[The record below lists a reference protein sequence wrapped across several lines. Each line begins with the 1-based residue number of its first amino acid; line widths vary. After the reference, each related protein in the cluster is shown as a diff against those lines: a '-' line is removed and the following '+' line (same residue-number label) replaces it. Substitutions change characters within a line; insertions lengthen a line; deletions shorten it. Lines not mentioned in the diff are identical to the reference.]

1 MFTLPGSR
9 CSVRVQVRVLCSL
22 FVLFAVQASFAEVT
36 RVEIASRADMAFAGY
51 ERIMGR
57 VFFAVDPADPRNAVI
72 ADIDKA
78 PRNAQG
84 RVEFSADFYV
94 LRPKSGGNG
103 AAVLEIVNRGNIRL
117 VNRFNLT
124 SAASPEIGDGLL
136 MHRGF
141 TIVGVGWE
149 FDLPATGNDLLRIQV
164 PVATDRGAPIT
175 GLVSSV
181 FTVNQ
186 RTMRTTVGDLAVYAP
201 VDAAA
206 ADTTLTVRDA
216 LTEKGR
222 PVPRASFTLSGQT
235 VTMAGG
241 LEPGRIYELSYR
253 AAGPPVAGLGLAS
266 VRDFASWLRHAP
278 DTVAPAKFV
287 YAFGQSQSGRY
298 LREFLYHGF
307 NTDER
312 DRPVFDAVW
321 AHIAGAGRIDINRRW
336 SNPIAADGLVGPFPF
351 ADRAQR
357 DPVTGTTD
365 GLLDNPRARRHQP
378 KLVLTNSAVEYWI
391 DVGRVAALTHATPDG
406 ARDLAPGDNV
416 RSYLTSSAQ
425 HAPGAFP
432 PAAGGPGQQRGN
444 PVEDT
449 YVLRALMLAMD
460 GWARDG
466 VAPPPSRHPRF
477 ADGTLVR
484 ADAVAFPAIPG
495 VASPR
500 TVRPATRAPNALV
513 PDGAGTGVPLP
524 LLVPQVDADGNDRA
538 GIRVPEVAVPLA
550 TYTGWNFRNEAAGN
564 TGRLLG
570 NTGSYI
576 PFARTKAEREQRG
589 DPRQSIAERYRSRD
603 RYLALVRSAAEGLVR
618 DRYMLE
624 QDIDPVVQR
633 AGAHWDLLVAPTTTS
648 SR

>member
-1 MFTLPGSR
+1 M
-9 CSVRVQVRVLCSL
+9 RVLSVAL
-22 FVLFAVQASFAEVT
+22 TLLLAVPAYAEVT
-36 RVEIASRADMAFAGY
+36 RVEITSRADMAFAGY

-57 VFFAVDPADPRNAVI
+57 VFFAVDPSDPRNAVI

-84 RVEFSADFYV
+84 KVEFSADFYA
-94 LRPKSGGNG
+94 LRPTSGGNG
-103 AAVLEIVNRGNIRL
+103 AAVLEIVNRGSIRL
-117 VNRFNLT
+117 VNRF
-124 SAASPEIGDGLL
+124 GDDLL
-136 MHRGF
+136 LQRGF

-149 FDLPATGNDLLRIQV
+149 FDLPAAGNDLLRIQA
-164 PVATDRGAPIT
+164 PAATDRGTPIT
-175 GLVSSV
+175 GLVSAI

-186 RTMRTTVGDLAVYAP
+186 RTTRATVGDLVVYAP

-216 LTEKGR
+216 LAEKGR
-222 PVPRASFTLSGQT
+222 AVPRGSFALSGQT
-235 VTMAGG
+235 VTMESG

-253 AAGPPVAGLGLAS
+253 AANPPVGGLGLAS

-278 DTVAPAKFV
+278 DAVAPAKFV

-312 DRPVFDAVW
+312 DRQVFDAVW
-321 AHIAGAGRIDINRRW
+321 AHIAGAARVDINRRW
-336 SNPIAADGLVGPFPF
+336 SNPTAADGFVGPFPF

-357 DPVTGTTD
+357 DPVTGATD

-391 DVGRVAALTHATPDG
+391 DAGRVAALTHTTPDG
-406 ARDLAPGDNV
+406 ARDLTPGDNV
-416 RSYLTSSAQ
+416 RSYLASSAQ
-425 HAPGAFP
+425 HTPGAFP

-449 YVLRALMLAMD
+449 YVLRALMVAMD
-460 GWARDG
+460 GWAREG
-466 VAPPPSRHPRF
+466 VAPPPSRHPRL

-500 TVRPATRAPNALV
+500 TVRTAMRAANALV
-513 PDGAGTGVPLP
+513 RNGAGAGAPLP

-589 DPRQSIAERYRSRD
+589 DPRPAIAERYRSREQ
-603 RYLALVRSAAEGLVR
+603 YLALVRTAAEGLVR
-618 DRYMLE
+618 DRYMLQ
-624 QDIDPVVQR
+624 QDIDRVVQR
-633 AGAHWDLLVAPTTTS
+633 AGAHWDVLMAPATSGPTSRSAPTHVGAGFRTGPS
-648 SR
+648 VR